1 MQTEQEAKQV
11 VANLRDKLA
20 ALENHRTDIETER
33 DEISYT
39 AIVLGDDKA
48 KQRLAKISRT
58 LIEHDCEIAAMS
70 AAVRTAEGKVLE
82 AQGVAK
88 AEIERLNGE
97 KALKLGR
104 ELLDCAKAADA
115 GFAAGFIALSEL
127 RDTVQ
132 SLNRLGC
139 GPNLGLVDANLKR
152 SLISQSMGS
161 GYALGHI
168 PPGSR
173 HTISELGS
181 MWSATVQA
189 FAADRLPKDHDHN
202 PQTNSPKITPKT
214 KVA

>member
-1 MQTEQEAKQV
+1 MQTEQQAKQV
-11 VANLRDKLA
+11 VADLRDKLA
-20 ALENHRTDIETER
+20 ALENHRTDIEAER
-33 DEISYT
+33 DRISYD
-39 AIVLGDDKA
+39 AIVMTDAAA
-48 KQRLAKISRT
+48 KTRLAKITRD
-58 LIEHDCEIAAMS
+58 LIQHDCEIAAMS
-70 AAVRTAEGKVLE
+70 AAVRTAEAKVLE

-88 AEIERLNGE
+88 AEIERLNG
-97 KALKLGR
+97 KQALKLGR

-132 SLNRLGC
+132 ALNRLGC

-173 HTISELGS
+173 HTITELGTL
-181 MWSATVQA
+181 WGVTVQA
-189 FAADRLPKDHDHN
+189 FAADRPPKDHDKQ
-202 PQTNSPKITPKT
+202 PQTISPKET

>member
-1 MQTEQEAKQV
+1 MQTEQQAKQV
-11 VANLRDKLA
+11 VADLRDKLA

-48 KQRLAKISRT
+48 KQRLAKISND
-58 LIEHDCEIAAMS
+58 LIRHDCEIGALS
-70 AAVRTAEGKVLE
+70 AALRGAEAKVLE
-82 AQGVAK
+82 AAGVAK
-88 AEIERLNGE
+88 AEIDKRNAEA
-97 KALKLGR
+97 ALKLGKQ
-104 ELLDCAKAADA
+104 LLDCAKAADA
-115 GFAAGFIALSEL
+115 GFRAGFIALSEL

-132 SLNRLGC
+132 QLNRLGC

-152 SLISQSMGS
+152 SIISQSMGS

-202 PQTNSPKITPKT
+202 PKTNSPKITPKT